1 MAKEYNPFS
10 LTGKIVIVTGASS
23 GIGRQCAIE
32 CSRAGAR
39 VVLIGRN
46 EERLNETRSALQG
59 DGHIVKVCDLTNF
72 NLLPQAV
79 SEIVAD
85 SGPIDGV
92 LNCAGISTTL
102 PLKLMSVEKL
112 DEFFKSNVY
121 SAVLLSREVCKLK
134 NISKEG
140 ASIVFYSSIMG
151 CVGDSGKSL
160 YSMTKGA
167 LISAVRSLAVEFAK
181 RNIRFNAISPGAIL
195 TPINANLPHMSD
207 PELRQQLEEKHLLG
221 LGKTEDVAY
230 ASLYLLSD
238 ASRWVT
244 GTNMIIDGGY
254 TVR

>member
-1 MAKEYNPFS
+1 MVKEYNPFS
-10 LTGKIVIVTGASS
+10 LAGKTVIVTGASS

-32 CSRAGAR
+32 CSKAGAK

-46 EERLNETRSALQG
+46 EERLNEAYAELQG
-59 DGHIVKVCDLTNF
+59 EGHIVKVCDLTDF
-72 NLLPQAV
+72 ELLPQVVA
-79 SEIVAD
+79 EIVEVC
-85 SGPIDGV
+85 GPIDGV

-102 PLKLMSVEKL
+102 PLKLMNVEKL
-112 DEFFKSNVY
+112 DEFFRSNVY

-140 ASIVFYSSIMG
+140 ASVVFYSSIMG

-181 RNIRFNAISPGAIL
+181 RNIRFNAVSPGAIL

-207 PELRQQLEEKHLLG
+207 PELRKQLEDKHLLG

-244 GTNMIIDGGY
+244 GTNMVIDGGY